1 MKNRPYTWDK
11 SRPSLDMDIDL
22 LNITCISV

>member
-1 MKNRPYTWDK
+1 MKNRPYTWDT

-22 LNITCISV
+22 QDITCISV